1 VAHAAPA
8 ADADRIV
15 LPDNVI
21 PVHYDL
27 EVAPAAAD
35 ATFTAAVR
43 IQIDVRQRTSD
54 IELNSANLAFSS
66 VQLSAA
72 PASPTVRFDT
82 SRQTATLHFAA
93 PVGAGR
99 HTLSIRYSGQ
109 INADPSG
116 LFFLDYDTGAGSKRA
131 LFTEFENSDA
141 RRFLPCWDEPNR
153 KATFTLTITAPEADM
168 AVSNMPAA
176 QVTRL
181 AGGLA
186 RTRFETSPRM
196 STYLLFLAEGDFQR
210 ITRRVD
216 GVELGVVF
224 RHGDVAAAR
233 EALDRAAQL
242 LPYYEDYFGV
252 RYPLPKLDL
261 VAAPGESQT
270 FEAMENWGAILGFE
284 RDMLV
289 DPANT
294 SQSDSINAYITIA
307 HEMAHQWFGDLVTMD
322 WWNDLWLNEGFAE
335 WMQYKAMDHFHPQW
349 QPWLIALVEREDA
362 MDQDS
367 RAGTHPV
374 ITPVADILQAND
386 DFDAITYTKGMAVI
400 QMLESLIGEQPF
412 RDGIRRYIRAHAYGN
427 AVSED
432 LWRELDR
439 AAAVPVSSIAHQF
452 TLQAGVP
459 LIRVTTDPGLHLEQG
474 RFATD
479 ASDGP
484 TVWQVPVVVR
494 SPTGAQWH
502 GLVSASAP
510 VEVAGFPAN
519 GAVVNSGRQGYFR
532 TLYAPALIA
541 ALSTRFGS
549 LRPVDQ
555 LGLLQDA
562 EALGMAG
569 YEPLPDAL
577 QLVQEVGPDTQP
589 QVQRAA
595 VGMLFNIAQLYRG
608 RREEP
613 VFRAFVLPLLARLY
627 APVGLKSRPGEA
639 PDVALVRGSLVNIL
653 SYLDDDELIR
663 EARQLYAAYL
673 RDPASLPADPRSLVL
688 RVVAEHADATEWEQ
702 LHVLATAARGAAEK
716 ASCYELLS
724 VALDPTLAQQALD
737 LTLTAEIETT
747 IRPMV
752 LNDVAELH
760 PDMAFDFAVDH
771 RDQVNNWL
779 EPNAR
784 DDFQTKLLSGSLD
797 PAAPDKLRAYVAA
810 HLPASA
816 RRPAEAVASQIIYS
830 IEVRNERLPQLDSWL
845 NAAH

>member
-1 VAHAAPA
+1 
-8 ADADRIV
+8 

-27 EVAPAAAD
+27 KVAPAAAD
-35 ATFTAAVR
+35 ATFTAAVQ
-43 IQIDVRQRTSD
+43 IQIDVRHRTSD
-54 IELNSANLAFSS
+54 IELNSANLAFTS
-66 VQLSAA
+66 VQLSGSSG
-72 PASPTVRFDT
+72 SPTVRFDT
-82 SRQTATLHFAA
+82 SQQTATLHFAA
-93 PVGAGR
+93 PVRPGR

-116 LFFLDYDTGAGSKRA
+116 LFFLDYDTSAGSKRA

-141 RRFLPCWDEPNR
+141 RRFFPCWDEPNR
-153 KATFTLTITAPEADM
+153 KATFTLTVTAPGTDRT
-168 AVSNMPAA
+168 VSNMPAA
-176 QVTRL
+176 RVTRL

-186 RTRFETSPRM
+186 RTRFQTSPRM

-210 ITRRVD
+210 ITRRVN

-224 RHGDVAAAR
+224 RRGDAAAAR
-233 EALDRAAQL
+233 DALDRAAQL
-242 LPYYEDYFGV
+242 LPYYEEYFGV

-261 VAAPGESQT
+261 VAAPGQSQT

-284 RDMLV
+284 RDMLA
-289 DPANT
+289 DPAT
-294 SQSDSINAYITIA
+294 ASQSDSINAYITIA

-349 QPWLIALVEREDA
+349 QPWLLAMVEREDA

-386 DFDAITYTKGMAVI
+386 DFDVITYTKGMAVI
-400 QMLESLIGEQPF
+400 QMLENLMGEQPF

-427 AVSED
+427 AVTED

-439 AAAVPVSSIAHQF
+439 SAAVPVSDIAHQF

-459 LIRVTTDPGLHLEQG
+459 LIRVTPDTGLHLEQG
-474 RFATD
+474 RFVTD
-479 ASDGP
+479 ASGGP

-494 SPTGAQWH
+494 SPTGSEWR
-502 GLVSASAP
+502 GVVSANAP
-510 VEVAGFPAN
+510 VDLPGFPDN
-519 GAVVNSGRQGYFR
+519 GAVVNYGRNGYFR
-532 TLYAPALIA
+532 TLYAPPLIA
-541 ALSTRFGS
+541 ALSTRFVS
-549 LRPVDQ
+549 LPPVEQ

-577 QLVQEVGPDTQP
+577 QLAQEVGPDIQP
-589 QVQRAA
+589 QVQRTVAR
-595 VGMLFNIAQLYRG
+595 MLFNIARLYRG

-613 VFRAFVLPLLARLY
+613 TFRAFVLPLLARLY
-627 APVGLKSRPGEA
+627 APVGLKSRPGEE
-639 PDVALVRGSLVNIL
+639 PGVALVRGTLVNIL
-653 SYLDDDELIR
+653 SYLDDDELLR
-663 EARQLYAAYL
+663 EARQLFAGYL
-673 RDPASLPADPRSLVL
+673 RDPASLPADQRSLVL
-688 RVVAEHADATEWEQ
+688 RVVAEHADATEWKQ
-702 LHVLATAARGAAEK
+702 LHVLAKTARGAAEK
-716 ASCYELLS
+716 ANCYELLAM
-724 VALDPTLAQQALD
+724 ALDPRLAQQALN
-737 LTLTAEIETT
+737 LTLTDEIETT

-760 PDMAFDFAVDH
+760 PDMAFDFAVEH

-784 DDFQTKLLSGSLD
+784 DDFQTRLLSGSVD
-797 PAAPDKLRAYVAA
+797 PAAPDKLRAYVEA

-816 RRPAEAVASQIIYS
+816 RRPAEAVESQIAYGIK
-830 IEVRNERLPQLDSWL
+830 VRNERLPQIDRWL
-845 NAAH
+845 NASH

>member
-1 VAHAAPA
+1 
-8 ADADRIV
+8 

-21 PVHYDL
+21 PVRYDL
-27 EVAPAAAD
+27 EVVPAAAD
-35 ATFTAAVR
+35 ATFTAAVG
-43 IQIDVRQRTSD
+43 IQIDVRHRTSD
-54 IELNSANLAFSS
+54 IELNSADLAFSS
-66 VQLSAA
+66 VRLSGAA
-72 PASPTVRFDT
+72 ASPTIRFDT
-82 SRQTATLHFAA
+82 SQQTVTLHFAA

-99 HTLSIRYSGQ
+99 HTLTIRYSGQ
-109 INADPSG
+109 INAGPSG
-116 LFFLDYDTGAGSKRA
+116 LFFLDYDTDAGSKRA

-141 RRFLPCWDEPNR
+141 RRFFPCWDEPNR
-153 KATFTLTITAPEADM
+153 KATFTLTVTAPEADM
-168 AVSNMPAA
+168 TVSNMPAA

-186 RTRFETSPRM
+186 RTRFQTSPRM

-210 ITRRVD
+210 IARRVN
-216 GVELGVVF
+216 GVELGVVY
-224 RHGDVAAAR
+224 RRGDEAAAR

-261 VAAPGESQT
+261 VAAPGDSQS
-270 FEAMENWGAILGFE
+270 FEAMENWGAILGFD

-289 DPANT
+289 DPAT
-294 SQSDSINAYITIA
+294 ASQSDSINAYITIA

-349 QPWLIALVEREDA
+349 QPWLLALAEREDA

-374 ITPVADILQAND
+374 ITPVADVLQAND
-386 DFDAITYTKGMAVI
+386 DFDVITYTKGMAVI
-400 QMLESLIGEQPF
+400 QMLENLLGEQPF
-412 RDGIRRYIRAHAYGN
+412 RDGIRRYLRAHAYGN
-427 AVSED
+427 AISED

-439 AAAVPVSSIAHQF
+439 SATVPVSGIAHQF

-459 LIRVTTDPGLHLEQG
+459 LIRVTTNSGLHLEQG
-474 RFATD
+474 RFTTD

-494 SPTGAQWH
+494 SPTGAEWR
-502 GLVSASAP
+502 GLISATAP
-510 VEVAGFPAN
+510 VALPGFPDN
-519 GAVVNSGRQGYFR
+519 GTVVNYGHQGYFR

-541 ALSTRFGS
+541 ALSARFAS
-549 LRPVDQ
+549 LPPVDQ

-577 QLVQEVGPDTQP
+577 KLAQEIGPDTQP
-589 QVQRAA
+589 QVQRT
-595 VGMLFNIAQLYRG
+595 VVDMLFSLAQLYRG

-613 VFRAFVLPLLARLY
+613 AFRAFVLPLLARLY

-639 PDVALVRGSLVNIL
+639 PGVALVRGTLVNVL
-653 SYLDDDELIR
+653 SYLDDDELLR
-663 EARQLYAAYL
+663 ETRQLYAGYR
-673 RDPASLPADPRSLVL
+673 RDPTSLPADQRSLVL
-688 RVVAEHADATEWEQ
+688 RVIAEHADATEWEQ
-702 LHVLATAARGAAEK
+702 LHVMAKAARGAAEK
-716 ASCYELLS
+716 ASDYDLLGM
-724 VALDPTLAQQALD
+724 ALDPKLAQQALN
-737 LTLTAEIETT
+737 LTLTAEIQTT
-747 IRPMV
+747 TRPMV

-760 PDMAFDFAVDH
+760 PDMAFDFAVEH
-771 RDQVNNWL
+771 RDQVNDWL

-784 DDFQTKLLSGSLD
+784 DDFQTRLLSGSID
-797 PAAPDKLRAYVAA
+797 PAAPDKLLAYVAA

-816 RRPAEAVASQIIYS
+816 QRPAAALASQIVYS
-830 IEVRNERLPQLDSWL
+830 IKVRNERLAQIDSWL